1 MERLKHIKRIHR
13 GDLISDNLYASA
25 QGYIGFDELIHDDID
40 FINVG
45 FGRADSEPI
54 AISEL
59 TAMIDE
65 LSQRGSTHVSIEY
78 NCDHD
83 EYEVS
88 GFMYENLSTAEL
100 EAIQDKKMS
109 EYEKLEKIRILE
121 KQIQAIKN
129 S

>member
-13 GDLISDNLYASA
+13 GDLISDNLYTSA

-45 FGRADSEPI
+45 YGRADSEPI

-59 TAMIDE
+59 TSMIAE
-65 LSQRGSTHVSIEY
+65 LSQRGSTHVSIDY

-88 GFMYENLSTAEL
+88 GFMYEKLSVAEL
-100 EAIQDKKMS
+100 SAIEDKKMS

-121 KQIQAIKN
+121 RQIQVIKN